1 MRVLNEISERI
12 YIDPIKVNAALM
24 FVFVVI
30 AAAIIEACREYS
42 KMHSADIKPCS
53 ILSRPWN
60 NYYHQK
66 GVFMAQHSY
75 WNLPKGTP
83 I

>member
-24 FVFVVI
+24 FMVVAI
-30 AAAIIEACREYS
+30 AAAIIEACRENS

-53 ILSRPWN
+53 ILSRP
-60 NYYHQK
+60 
-66 GVFMAQHSY
+66 
-75 WNLPKGTP
+75 
-83 I
+83 